1 MGIALDGRDPS
12 TPDQQNSCSESA
24 LLQLCE
30 ASKILW
36 EPIVPLLGL
45 FQVVA
50 QAPPAHRGRFAVSL
64 EPRLSACRRGGRE
77 RSMGSE
83 QRTGSPAMPSRVRQ
97 RESSS
102 RGRAVQMSVLE
113 RRPTRIR
120 VSLVERSRTSAH
132 PHFTLAFAP
141 SRLSIRV
148 HRSLGRA
155 SVLSASTK
163 SSTCAHLPRCSEL
176 GPQVRTWEQRGLV
189 YKLAFVCYPSQ
200 ELDMCVSYP

>member
-1 MGIALDGRDPS
+1 MDNALDGRDPS
-12 TPDQQNSCSESA
+12 TLNQQKSCSESA

-30 ASKILW
+30 ASQILW
-36 EPIVPLLGL
+36 EPIVLLLGL

-50 QAPPAHRGRFAVSL
+50 QVPPAHRARFAVSL

-83 QRTGSPAMPSRVRQ
+83 QRIGSPAMPSRVRQ

-113 RRPTRIR
+113 RRPTRTR

-132 PHFTLAFAP
+132 PHFTLAFAS

-148 HRSLGRA
+148 N
-155 SVLSASTK
+155 
-163 SSTCAHLPRCSEL
+163 
-176 GPQVRTWEQRGLV
+176 
-189 YKLAFVCYPSQ
+189 
-200 ELDMCVSYP
+200 